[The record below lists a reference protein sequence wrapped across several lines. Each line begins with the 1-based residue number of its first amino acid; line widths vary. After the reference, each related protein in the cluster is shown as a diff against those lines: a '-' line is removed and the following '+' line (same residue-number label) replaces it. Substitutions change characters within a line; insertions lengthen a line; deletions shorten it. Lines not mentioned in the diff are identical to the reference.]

1 MTAQYQ
7 PLTRQERSKHSAPV
21 LIAFVEVCA
30 DWLLEQDEELAAA
43 GVTNADE
50 YTGWCLS
57 AINEERLVLPERLL
71 VRMNSVVGIDLA
83 LRKLLPRVEDRIH
96 WLRHHSNGP
105 LCKGRA
111 PISIITETEEFH
123 LVELR
128 ERVDDW
134 MDSIFVKPNPV
145 IRTGS
150 VPSRNQ
156 IAMVDRLL
164 NSLGL

>member
-30 DWLLEQDEELAAA
+30 DWQLEQEEELAAA
-43 GVTNADE
+43 GFPNSDE

-96 WLRHHSNGP
+96 WLRHPSNGP
-105 LCKGRA
+105 LCRGRT
-111 PISIITETEEFH
+111 PISIITEAEEFH

-128 ERVDDW
+128 EGIDEW
-134 MDSIFVKPNPV
+134 MDSIFANPKPV

-150 VPSRNQ
+150 VPSKDQ
-156 IAMVDRLL
+156 TSAVDGLL
-164 NSLGL
+164 KSLGL